1 MNTFILKYTET
12 LIRGI
17 LTGNQLG
24 RVTGNETVNVFITL
38 VICLGAQLAFI
49 AAVPT
54 YIYAHVYHPV
64 PKNIAYLVLVICGII
79 SFCIVGVVYEKG
91 VIKRLIEEARALS
104 DEEHR
109 IRRKSL
115 MLRFIFAYA
124 LFPGYCM
131 LATILFDVLSKYCTN
146 SH

>member
-1 MNTFILKYTET
+1 MDTFIFKYTET
-12 LIRGI
+12 LARII
-17 LTGNQLG
+17 LTGNRLG
-24 RVTGNETVNVFITL
+24 RVTGNKTVNVFITL
-38 VICLGAQLAFI
+38 VICPLPKSIIYLII
-49 AAVPT
+49 A
-54 YIYAHVYHPV
+54 
-64 PKNIAYLVLVICGII
+64 ICAII
-79 SFCIVGVVYEKG
+79 SFCIVGIISKKG
-91 VIKRLIEEARALS
+91 VIKHLIEEARALS

>member
-1 MNTFILKYTET
+1 MDTFIFKYTKT
-12 LIRGI
+12 LARII
-17 LTGNQLG
+17 LTGNRLG

-38 VICLGAQLAFI
+38 VICLGSQLVFI
-49 AAVPT
+49 AAVPV
-54 YIYAHVYHPV
+54 YIHAKLYHPL
-64 PKNIAYLVLVICGII
+64 PKSIIYLIIAICAII
-79 SFCIVGVVYEKG
+79 SFCIVGIIYEKG
-91 VIKRLIEEARALS
+91 VIKHLIEEARALS

-131 LATILFDVLSKYCTN
+131 LATVLFDILLKYCTN